1 MLYFGSE
8 LLRRQWWS
16 TISDVHPSTSIA
28 PMQTA
33 PKSKECNYAVVQ
45 HGWCCTRNE
54 EKAIVRN
61 GFWDQL
67 CDISP
72 YLSGLHLATGLYPEM
87 PLEETEKE
95 EVVVRGQQDEMLVI
109 SVSEKNPY
117 GVRKTHVCRRDGWFV
132 LVTSDSSNHT
142 FAMHGSKIFSLF
154 SILSFLYLPVIS

>member
-1 MLYFGSE
+1 
-8 LLRRQWWS
+8 
-16 TISDVHPSTSIA
+16 
-28 PMQTA
+28 MQTA
-33 PKSKECNYAVVQ
+33 PKSKECKCDIVQ
-45 HGWCCTRNE
+45 RCCTRNE
-54 EKAIVRN
+54 EKATVRN

-117 GVRKTHVCRRDGWFV
+117 GVRKTHVCRRDG
-132 LVTSDSSNHT
+132 
-142 FAMHGSKIFSLF
+142 
-154 SILSFLYLPVIS
+154 